1 MPKSLLEQL
10 PEIVANGRKQ
20 AERIL
25 ESLESRQR
33 VRLQTREVVL
43 PAKDSAA
50 QDWVTLQQRSAQRAA
65 GSVCT
70 GASQPAAQRTG
81 HAGRRTRDSDPGA
94 LGQPPDLRR
103 QPAGHGRAA
112 GGR

>member
-50 QDWVTLQQRSAQRAA
+50 QDWVTQQQRSAQQEVFAPGQGAYWPARRARW
-65 GSVCT
+65 VPC
-70 GASQPAAQRTG
+70 P
-81 HAGRRTRDSDPGA
+81 RRM
-94 LGQPPDLRR
+94 LRHR
-103 QPAGHGRAA
+103 GPTA
-112 GGR
+112 